1 MSWIRDVFCI
11 PRYVADVNETEEYM
25 RELGERMRN
34 DKKPKQ
40 GVCRW
45 AASLCL
51 GYLFAILIYMS
62 LWSEDLHERYQIAL
76 SVLAHFS
83 AAVGK
88 CMMMLQ
94 FFVIMS

>member
-25 RELGERMRN
+25 RELMERMRN

-88 CMMMLQ
+88 CMMMSQ